1 MYFCQSEKAL
11 LEQSSVFKFPN
22 FQIEKMRFFTS
33 VHLLLLAY
41 IIAAIVFWEMS
52 LQKQSGRIYAQEVMT
67 LKARVDSTR
76 EPERYNLEMGEL
88 EHSLAIRTAQYTGE
102 GATFLI
108 VILIGAAVV
117 YSSFHRRIM
126 LSRQQNNFM
135 LSVTHEL
142 KSPLAAMKL
151 NLQTLE
157 KHKLDETKR
166 NQLIDRCIK
175 ESNRLNDLCNNMLFA
190 SQIEGRQYRPA
201 VEAFNLS
208 ELVAASVSDYASR
221 YSRTFEQDIMPGCSI
236 AGDRVMLQIA
246 VSNLLE
252 NAVKYTP
259 DDKPIKITLASSN
272 SIATLTV
279 EDQGNG
285 IPDAEKK
292 KIFSK
297 FYRVGNEESRTAK
310 GTGLGLYLTNKIVQ
324 QHKGGIT
331 IKDNKPSGSV
341 FEISLPV

>member
-1 MYFCQSEKAL
+1 MFRIFIPIAIGSTF
-11 LEQSSVFKFPN
+11 SN
-22 FQIEKMRFFTS
+22 FQINMRFFTS
-33 VHLLLLAY
+33 VHLILLAY
-41 IIAAIVFWEMS
+41 IIAAIVFWEIS

-67 LKARVDSTR
+67 LKARIDSAKDAYS
-76 EPERYNLEMGEL
+76 YNREMGEL
-88 EHSLAIRTAQYTGE
+88 EHALSMRTSQYIGE

-117 YSSFHRRIM
+117 YTSFHRRIM

-142 KSPLAAMKL
+142 KSPLAAVKL

-157 KHKLDETKR
+157 KHQLDEEKR
-166 NQLIDRCIK
+166 KLLIDRCIK

-201 VEAFNLS
+201 MEQFDLS
-208 ELVAASVSDYASR
+208 EMVKAAVNEYANR
-221 YSRTFEQDIMPGCSI
+221 YSRKFEQDIAPRCHIS
-236 AGDRVMLQIA
+236 GDKVMLQIA

-259 DDKPIKITLASSN
+259 DDKPIKVTLSN
-272 SIATLTV
+272 TGNMAILRVA
-279 EDQGNG
+279 DQGAG
-285 IPDAEKK
+285 IPDGEKK
-292 KIFSK
+292 KIFNK
-297 FYRVGNEESRTAK
+297 FYRIGNEESRKAR
-310 GTGLGLYLTNKIVQ
+310 GTGLGLYLTNRIIL
-324 QHKGGIT
+324 QHKGRIT
-331 IKDNKPSGSV
+331 VKDNTPSGSV

>member
-1 MYFCQSEKAL
+1 
-11 LEQSSVFKFPN
+11 
-22 FQIEKMRFFTS
+22 MRFFTS

-41 IIAAIVFWEMS
+41 IIAAIVFWEIS
-52 LQKQSGRIYAQEVMT
+52 LQQQSGRIYAQEVIT
-67 LKARVDSTR
+67 LKSRIDSLRDPVT
-76 EPERYNLEMGEL
+76 YNQELTGL
-88 EHSLAIRTAQYTGE
+88 EHKLSMRKSQYIGE

-108 VILIGAAVV
+108 VILIGAVVV

-157 KHKLDETKR
+157 KHQLDEAKR
-166 NQLIDRCIK
+166 KQLLERCIK

-201 VEAFNLS
+201 IESLDLS
-208 ELVAASVSDYASR
+208 ELVEDAVNDYAVR
-221 YSRTFEQDIMPGCSI
+221 YPRSFEEDIVMGCKI
-236 AGDRVMLQIA
+236 TGDKMLLQMAIN
-246 VSNLLE
+246 NLLE

-259 DDKPIKITLASSN
+259 DDKPVRIRVHT
-272 SIATLTV
+272 T
-279 EDQGNG
+279 QGMAILEVADEGTG
-285 IPDAEKK
+285 IPDSEKK
-292 KIFSK
+292 KVFNK
-297 FYRVGNEESRTAK
+297 FYRIGNEESRKAK

-324 QHKGGIT
+324 QHKGRIT
-331 IKDNKPSGSV
+331 IKDNTPSGSV
-341 FEISLPV
+341 FEISLPM